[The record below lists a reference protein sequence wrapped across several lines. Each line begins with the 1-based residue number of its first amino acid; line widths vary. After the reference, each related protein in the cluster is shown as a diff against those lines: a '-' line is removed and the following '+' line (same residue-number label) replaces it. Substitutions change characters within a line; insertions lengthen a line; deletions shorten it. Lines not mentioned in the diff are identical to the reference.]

1 MIKKIIQQGRRI
13 AYSVPQGATGLE
25 ARSVLP
31 VREHGKMAR
40 TPLVVFF
47 NIPYCIVW
55 LMPMLVLFALPV
67 MAENNNPDSAAVEKE
82 VDYDPY
88 RGVDKNGRIPK
99 IDKAALVA
107 KPERWRYIPEGRLKP
122 GGFFERF
129 LVSSFLFPI
138 VFASSDVGT
147 GLGVAFT
154 DIDFRAQR
162 RREFMGVFLSYTTKG
177 QQNYVFRWRRW
188 LKHLEVP
195 TGGVLQEE
203 RSFVGLSG
211 GYRKTL
217 TRRFFGIGP
226 STKERE
232 ETSYTDQIAFLD
244 LGVSNSL
251 EGTFEDVILELS
263 VRGEH
268 HWLGKGEVGD
278 AGQTNR
284 EFPKLFAEADPYGL
298 GWLSGGI
305 RWDTRDSQRNP
316 YRGVVL
322 GAKVD
327 AALLQKD
334 WNRGVIYRLFGD
346 KLIPVPGL
354 FHDGGGQDEE
364 HPPTDSIAI
373 HVESQLSSGDLPF
386 FARPT
391 LGGNRALRGY
401 IAGRWRDD
409 ASWEAATEYRVW
421 VFPRGFTVWRHL
433 RIERVGMAVFY
444 EVGNVAENGIEL
456 FQERV
461 RQSYGIGG
469 RFTMERAA
477 IFRAD
482 FGFSEDDLNFSA
494 GFGLPL

>member
-1 MIKKIIQQGRRI
+1 
-13 AYSVPQGATGLE
+13 
-25 ARSVLP
+25 
-31 VREHGKMAR
+31 
-40 TPLVVFF
+40 
-47 NIPYCIVW
+47 
-55 LMPMLVLFALPV
+55 MPMLVLFAPPV
-67 MAENNNPDSAAVEKE
+67 VAEDSGLDSAAPEME
-82 VDYDPY
+82 VVYDPY
-88 RGVDKNGRIPK
+88 RGVDEDGRIPR

-107 KPERWRYIPEGRLKP
+107 RPERWRYVPEGRLKP

-129 LVSSFLFPI
+129 LVSSFLVPI
-138 VFASSDVGT
+138 FFFKSDVGA
-147 GLGVAFT
+147 GY
-154 DIDFRAQR
+154 IDFRGQR
-162 RREFMGVFLSYTTKG
+162 RREFMGLFLSYTTEG

-195 TGGVLQEE
+195 AGGILQEE
-203 RSFVGLSG
+203 RSFVSVGG

-226 STKERE
+226 STKESQ
-232 ETSYTDQIAFLD
+232 ETSYTDQIVFLN
-244 LGVSNSL
+244 LGLSKSL
-251 EGTFEDVILELS
+251 EGSFEDVVLELG

-268 HWLGKGEVGD
+268 HWLGQGEVGG
-278 AGQTNR
+278 AGQTSS
-284 EFPKLFAEADPYGL
+284 EFPGLFAEADPYGL
-298 GWLSGGI
+298 GWLGGGI

-316 YRGVVL
+316 YRGTVL
-322 GAKVD
+322 GARVD
-327 AALLQKD
+327 AALLQND
-334 WNRGVIYRLFGD
+334 WNRGVLYRLFGD

-354 FHDGGGQDEE
+354 FHDGGGEDEE

-409 ASWEAATEYRVW
+409 AAWEAATEYRIW
-421 VFPRGFTVWRHL
+421 VLPRGFPVWRHI
-433 RIERVGMAVFY
+433 RVERLGLALFY
-444 EVGNVAENGIEL
+444 EVGSVAENGFEL

-461 RQSYGIGG
+461 RHSYGVSG

-482 FGFSEDDLNFSA
+482 FGFSEDGFNFSA
-494 GFGLPL
+494 GFGLPF

>member
-1 MIKKIIQQGRRI
+1 
-13 AYSVPQGATGLE
+13 
-25 ARSVLP
+25 
-31 VREHGKMAR
+31 
-40 TPLVVFF
+40 
-47 NIPYCIVW
+47 
-55 LMPMLVLFALPV
+55 MPILVLFVFPAVLQ
-67 MAENNNPDSAAVEKE
+67 ADDHDSTAVEQEKA
-82 VDYDPY
+82 YDPY
-88 RGVDKNGRIPK
+88 RGVDEDGRIPK
-99 IDKAALVA
+99 IDKAALVS

-138 VFASSDVGT
+138 FFANSDVGT
-147 GLGVAFT
+147 GLGMAFT

-177 QQNYVFRWRRW
+177 QQNYVFRWQRW
-188 LKHLEVP
+188 LKHLEIP
-195 TGGVLQEE
+195 SGGVLQEE
-203 RSFVGLSG
+203 RSFVGVSG

-244 LGVSNSL
+244 LGLSKSL
-251 EGTFEDVILELS
+251 EGTFDDIIFELN

-268 HWLGKGEVGD
+268 HWLSRGEVGG

-284 EFPKLFAEADPYGL
+284 EFPELFAEADPSGL
-298 GWLSGGI
+298 GWLGGGI

-316 YRGVVL
+316 YRGTVL
-322 GAKVD
+322 GARVD

-334 WNRGVIYRLFGD
+334 WNQGAIYRLFGD
-346 KLIPVPGL
+346 QLIPVPGL
-354 FHDGGGQDEE
+354 FHDGGGEDEE

-373 HVESQLSSGDLPF
+373 HAESQLSSGDLPF

-391 LGGNRALRGY
+391 LGGRRVLRGY

-409 ASWEAATEYRVW
+409 AAWAATTEYRVW
-421 VFPRGFTVWRHL
+421 VFSRGFTVWRHL
-433 RIERVGMAVFY
+433 RIERVGLAAFY
-444 EVGNVAENGIEL
+444 EVGAVAENGIEL

-461 RQSYGIGG
+461 RHSYGFSG
-469 RFTMERAA
+469 RFTLERAA

-482 FGFSEDDLNFSA
+482 FGFSEDGLNFSA
-494 GFGLPL
+494 GFGLPF